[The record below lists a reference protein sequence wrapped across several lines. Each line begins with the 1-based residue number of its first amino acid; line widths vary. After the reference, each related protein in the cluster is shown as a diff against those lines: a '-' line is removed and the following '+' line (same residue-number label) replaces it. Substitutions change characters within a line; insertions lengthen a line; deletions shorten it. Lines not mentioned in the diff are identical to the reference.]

1 LGHQARLIASQKWR
15 AICSR
20 RDVSDEATDLPL
32 AARAALLA
40 GRTFLQLLGRTWR
53 VRVVH
58 PERLAQLRAQRLP
71 FIFALWHGQL
81 LPLLWHHRGEGVAV
95 LISEH
100 RDGELVARAAK
111 SLGYDLIRGSTT
123 RGAERAL
130 ISMVRRLQQGDEIA
144 ITPDGPRGPAK
155 KFAPGALVA
164 AQRADCFILPT
175 VMSAD
180 RAWRL
185 KSWDRFIIP
194 KPFARVIVAYGTP
207 AKVQAASSRDAAQ
220 EAPRFERLMGEI
232 ETLANA

>member
-1 LGHQARLIASQKWR
+1 
-15 AICSR
+15 
-20 RDVSDEATDLPL
+20 VSDEATELPW
-32 AARAALLA
+32 ASRAALLA
-40 GRTFLQLLGRTWR
+40 GRLFLLLLGRTWR
-53 VRVVH
+53 VRVVNA
-58 PERLAQLRAQRLP
+58 EALAGLRGQRLA
-71 FIFALWHGQL
+71 FIFALWHGHL
-81 LPLLWHHRGEGVAV
+81 LPLLWHHRGDGTVI

-100 RDGELVARAAK
+100 RDGEVVARAAK

-123 RGAERAL
+123 RGGGRAL

-175 VMSAD
+175 TVAAD

-194 KPFARVIVAYGTP
+194 KPFAKVTVAYGTP
-207 AKVQAASSRDAAQ
+207 SKVQAANSRAAT
-220 EAPRFERLMGEI
+220 EEVPRFERLME
-232 ETLANA
+232 EAESLANG